1 MKMTNYQISKITSGF
16 FKRSLLVCALSGLIA
31 SALAQDALLQNA
43 KNLLAAKQAPQ
54 AYELLARQ
62 ETERAGQP
70 EFDYLL
76 GIAALDAG
84 RITQSIFALERVLAV
99 QPNNSLARA
108 ELARALV
115 ASGETDTAKTQLQQ
129 VRAAADVPP
138 EARASIERLLA
149 SLDSAAQVKALA
161 LYVEAGI
168 GHDSNL
174 SGGPNISTFAVPLLG
189 GAVFNLAPAARER
202 SDRVIQLGAGVSY
215 QHALSANTDLLAHLS
230 WRSTLPTSE
239 KTLDSENIDGS
250 LGVAHTVDANR
261 YSFSVQL
268 GHLAFDGSTYRK
280 TTGLSAQ
287 WLRNLSGGQ
296 QLTAFVQHAKLRYP
310 APGLNDTNRTVLG
323 GAWGFPITP
332 ATSAYIGAGFGGET
346 ADKAAG
352 KEFGYKLSSL
362 RAGGEHVLSPQMRLF
377 ANLGWETRRHRAP
390 DAFFLTPRQDDQLD
404 LTLGLHY
411 QLAPSSYGKWRITPQ
426 LSHTK
431 RSSNIN
437 VYGMKRT
444 QLNLTARLE
453 F

>member
-1 MKMTNYQISKITSGF
+1 MKMTKSQISNIGSSF

-31 SALAQDALLQNA
+31 SAHAQDALLQNA
-43 KNLLAAKQAPQ
+43 KNLLATKQASQ
-54 AYELLARQ
+54 AYELLSGQ
-62 ETERAGQP
+62 ETARAGQP

-99 QPNNSLARA
+99 QPSNSLARA
-108 ELARALV
+108 ELARALA

-129 VRAAADVPP
+129 VRAASNVPP

-149 SLDSAAQVKALA
+149 SLESAEQAKALK

-174 SGGPNISTFAVPLLG
+174 SGGPNISTFAVPFLG

-202 SDRVIQLGAGVSY
+202 SDSVIQLGAGVSY
-215 QHALSANTDLLAHLS
+215 QHALSANTDLLAQLS

-239 KTLDSENIDGS
+239 KNLDSESFDGS

-261 YSFSVQL
+261 YSINIQL

-310 APGLNDTNRTVLG
+310 SPGLNDATRTVVG

-332 ATSAYIGAGFGGET
+332 ATSAYIGAAFGGER

-352 KEFGYKLSSL
+352 KEFGYELNSLRTGAEHALSS
-362 RAGGEHVLSPQMRLF
+362 QMRLF

-390 DAFFLTPRQDDQLD
+390 DAFFLVPRKDEQLD
-404 LTLGLHY
+404 LALGLHY
-411 QLAPSSYGKWRITPQ
+411 QLAAASYGNWRITPQ
-426 LSHTK
+426 LSHTT

-437 VYGMKRT
+437 VYDMKRT
-444 QLNLTARLE
+444 QLSLTARLE